1 MPTAVINYLLG
12 PDLRLM
18 LEEGDADGLKAFCE
32 ELHPAALAELL
43 AELEDETVWRV
54 LSHCALPR
62 QVEIFEFLSLH
73 RQVELVEAIGK
84 ERLSKL
90 VGEMSSDDRAD
101 LLSRLDPVRVE
112 SLLPLMA
119 QADRADVRRLL
130 AYPEESAGSI
140 MTTEYASL
148 TEQATVAEALTALR
162 KQAPDAETLYYIY
175 VLGPD
180 RRLDGFVSLRDL
192 VLARPERTVGELMRR
207 DVISARVDD
216 DQEKV
221 AAQVMRY
228 DLLALPV
235 VDEANRLVGIVTHD
249 DAMDV
254 VRQEAEEDVL
264 RMGGV
269 EPLADSYAETGVLEL
284 AWKRGKWLMFLS
296 LVALATAQVLQ
307 RFEEVS
313 EAHVWLVLFLP
324 LVLAAGGNAGSQ
336 SAALIIRAIA
346 LGEQGTGPWRLAARE
361 LLVGGTLGFLLALIG
376 YLSGYLWFELG
387 SNESLMVAGTVFVV
401 VVIGTV
407 CGSLLPLASKKMGAD
422 PALMSTPLITAVMDV
437 TGVILYYGVGIWLLT
452 TLAGTAAR

>member
-1 MPTAVINYLLG
+1 MPAAVINTLLG

-18 LEEGDADGLKAFCE
+18 IEEGDAEGLRAFCE
-32 ELHPAALAELL
+32 ELHPAALAEVL
-43 AELEDETVWRV
+43 ADLEDDTVWSV
-54 LSHCALPR
+54 LSHCSLPR

-73 RQVELVEAIGK
+73 RQVELVDAIGK
-84 ERLSKL
+84 ERLSKI
-90 VGEMSSDDRAD
+90 VGEMSSDDRVD

-112 SLLPLMA
+112 NLLPLMA
-119 QADRADVRRLL
+119 KADRADVRRLL

-148 TEQATVAEALTALR
+148 SEDSTVAEALQSLR
-162 KQAPDAETLYYIY
+162 KQAPDAETLYYVY

-192 VLARPERTVGELMRR
+192 VTARPERQVGELMRR
-207 DVISARVDD
+207 DVVSARVDD

-221 AAQVMRY
+221 AGQVMRY

-254 VRQEAEEDVL
+254 VQREAEEDVL
-264 RMGGV
+264 MMGGV
-269 EPLADSYAETGVLEL
+269 EPLADSYSETGVLEL

-307 RFEEVS
+307 RFEGVS
-313 EAHVWLVLFLP
+313 EEYTWLVLFLP
-324 LVLAAGGNAGSQ
+324 LVLASGGNAGSQ

-346 LGEQGTGPWRLAARE
+346 LNEQGAGPWKLAGRE
-361 LLVGGTLGFLLALIG
+361 LLVGGTLGALLALIG
-376 YLSGYLWFELG
+376 YLSGYFWFSLG
-387 SNESLMVAGTVFVV
+387 AAESVMVAGTVFVV
-401 VVIGTV
+401 VIMGTV
-407 CGSLLPLASKKMGAD
+407 CGSLLPLASKKLGAD

-437 TGVILYYGVGIWLLT
+437 TGVVLYYGVGIWLLT
-452 TLAGTAAR
+452 TLAGTAAP

>member
-1 MPTAVINYLLG
+1 MPALINTLLG

-18 LEEGDADGLKAFCE
+18 IEEGDADGLRAFCE
-32 ELHPAALAELL
+32 ELHPAALAEVL
-43 AELEDETVWRV
+43 ADLDDDTVWRV
-54 LSHCALPR
+54 LSHCSLPR

-90 VGEMSSDDRAD
+90 VAQMSSDDRAD
-101 LLSRLDPVRVE
+101 LLQRLAPERVE

-130 AYPEESAGSI
+130 SYPEDSAGSI

-148 TEQATVAEALTALR
+148 AEGLTVAEALQALR
-162 KQAPDAETLYYIY
+162 KQAPDAETLYYVY

-192 VLARPERTVGELMRR
+192 VLARPDRRVGDLMRR
-207 DVISARVDD
+207 DVVSARVDD
-216 DQEKV
+216 DQEEV

-228 DLLALPV
+228 DVLALPV
-235 VDEANRLVGIVTHD
+235 VDEQNRLVGIVTHD

-284 AWKRGKWLMFLS
+284 AWKRGKWLAFLS
-296 LVALATAQVLQ
+296 LVALATAQVLA
-307 RFEEVS
+307 EYESVS
-313 EAHVWLVLFLP
+313 ETFTWVVLFLP

-346 LGEQGTGPWRLAARE
+346 LGDEAQAGVWSLAGRE
-361 LLVGGTLGFLLALIG
+361 LLVGGTLGGMLALLG
-376 YLSGYLWFELG
+376 FLSAWLWFGLG
-387 SNESLMVAGTVFVV
+387 LAESSVVAGTVFVV
-401 VVIGTV
+401 VILGTV

-437 TGVILYYGVGIWLLT
+437 TGVVLYYGVGIWFLSLL
-452 TLAGTAAR
+452 A

>member
-1 MPTAVINYLLG
+1 MINTLLG

-18 LEEGDADGLKAFCE
+18 IEEGDDDGLRAFCE
-32 ELHPAALAELL
+32 ELHPAALAEVL
-43 AELEDETVWRV
+43 ADLDDEVVWRV
-54 LSHCALPR
+54 LSHCPLPR
-62 QVEIFEFLSLH
+62 QVEIFAFLSLH
-73 RQVELVEAIGK
+73 RQVELVDAIGK

-90 VGEMSSDDRAD
+90 VAEMSSDDRVD

-130 AYPEESAGSI
+130 SYPEDSAGSI

-148 TEQATVAEALTALR
+148 PEDLTVGEALQALR
-162 KQAPDAETLYYIY
+162 KQAPDAETIYYIY

-192 VLARPERTVGELMRR
+192 VLARPSRRVGELMRR
-207 DVISARVDD
+207 DVVSARVDD
-216 DQEKV
+216 DQEEV

-228 DLLALPV
+228 DVLALPV
-235 VDEANRLVGIVTHD
+235 VDEQNRLVGIVTHD

-269 EPLADSYAETGVLEL
+269 EPLADSYAETGVFEL
-284 AWKRGKWLMFLS
+284 AWKRGKWLVFLAVMA
-296 LVALATAQVLQ
+296 LVTAQVLG
-307 RFEEVS
+307 RFES
-313 EAHVWLVLFLP
+313 SGAQFAWLVMFLP
-324 LVLAAGGNAGSQ
+324 LVLGSGGNAGSQ

-346 LGEQGTGPWRLAARE
+346 LGEEGTDGPLKLAGRE
-361 LLVGGTLGFLLALIG
+361 LLVGGVLGSLLATVG
-376 YLSGYLWFELG
+376 FVSGLVWFRLG
-387 SNESLMVAGTVFVV
+387 AAESGMVAGTVWLVV
-401 VVIGTV
+401 MLGTV
-407 CGSLLPLASKKMGAD
+407 CGSLLPLASKRAGLD

-437 TGVILYYGVGIWLLT
+437 TGVVLYYGVGVWLLT
-452 TLAGTAAR
+452 TLS

>member
-1 MPTAVINYLLG
+1 MINTLLG

-18 LEEGDADGLKAFCE
+18 IEEGDDDGLRAFCE
-32 ELHPAALAELL
+32 ELHPAALAEVL
-43 AELEDETVWRV
+43 ADLDDEVVWRV
-54 LSHCALPR
+54 LSHCGLAR
-62 QVEIFEFLSLH
+62 QVEIFAFLSLH
-73 RQVELVEAIGK
+73 RQVELVDAIGR

-90 VGEMSSDDRAD
+90 VAEMSSDDRVD

-130 AYPEESAGSI
+130 SYPEDSAGSI

-148 TEQATVAEALTALR
+148 PEDLTVGEALQALR
-162 KQAPDAETLYYIY
+162 KQAPDAETIYYIY

-192 VLARPERTVGELMRR
+192 VMARPSRRVGELMRR
-207 DVISARVDD
+207 DVVSARVDD
-216 DQEKV
+216 DQEEV

-228 DLLALPV
+228 DVLALPV
-235 VDEANRLVGIVTHD
+235 VDEQNRLVGIVTHD

-269 EPLADSYAETGVLEL
+269 EPLADSYAETGVFEL
-284 AWKRGKWLMFLS
+284 AWKRGKWLVFLAVMA
-296 LVALATAQVLQ
+296 LVTAQVLG
-307 RFEEVS
+307 RFES
-313 EAHVWLVLFLP
+313 SGAQFAWLVMFLP
-324 LVLAAGGNAGSQ
+324 LVLGSGGNAGSQ

-346 LGEQGTGPWRLAARE
+346 LGEEGTDGPLKLAGRE
-361 LLVGGTLGFLLALIG
+361 LLVGGVLGSLLATVGFVSGLIWFRLG
-376 YLSGYLWFELG
+376 AAESG
-387 SNESLMVAGTVFVV
+387 MVAGTVWLVV
-401 VVIGTV
+401 MLGTV
-407 CGSLLPLASKKMGAD
+407 CGSLLPLASKRAGLD

-437 TGVILYYGVGIWLLT
+437 TGVVLYYGVGVWCLSWMT
-452 TLAGTAAR
+452 

>member
-1 MPTAVINYLLG
+1 MPAAVINTLLG

-18 LEEGDADGLKAFCE
+18 IDEGDADGLRAFCE
-32 ELHPAALAELL
+32 ELHPAALAEVL
-43 AELEDETVWRV
+43 ADLDDDVVWRV
-54 LSHCALPR
+54 LSHCGLAR

-112 SLLPLMA
+112 NLLPLMA

-130 AYPEESAGSI
+130 AYPEDSAGSI
-140 MTTEYASL
+140 MTTEYAS
-148 TEQATVAEALTALR
+148 VAEDMSVSEALQALR

-175 VLGPD
+175 ILGPD

-192 VLARPERTVGELMRR
+192 VLARPDRRVGDLMRR
-207 DVISARVDD
+207 DVISSRVDD
-216 DQEKV
+216 DQEEV

-228 DLLALPV
+228 DFLALPV

-254 VRQEAEEDVL
+254 VQREAEEDVL

-269 EPLADSYAETGVLEL
+269 EPLADSYSETGVLEL

-313 EAHVWLVLFLP
+313 ETHVWLVLFLP

-346 LGEQGTGPWRLAARE
+346 LNEQGAGPWRLAARE
-361 LLVGGTLGFLLALIG
+361 LLVGSTLGALLSLIG
-376 YLSGYLWFELG
+376 YFSGYLWFDLG

-407 CGSLLPLASKKMGAD
+407 CGSLLPLASKKLGAD

-437 TGVILYYGVGIWLLT
+437 TGVLLYYGLGIWLLT
-452 TLAGTAAR
+452 TLAGTATP

>member
-1 MPTAVINYLLG
+1 MPAAVINSLLG

-18 LEEGDADGLKAFCE
+18 IAEGDAEGLRAFCE
-32 ELHPAALAELL
+32 ELHPAALAEVL
-43 AELEDETVWRV
+43 ADLDDEVVWSV
-54 LSHCALPR
+54 LSHCALAR

-73 RQVELVEAIGK
+73 RQVELVDAIGK
-84 ERLSKL
+84 ERLSRI
-90 VGEMSSDDRAD
+90 VSEMSSDDRVD

-112 SLLPLMA
+112 NLLPLMA

-130 AYPEESAGSI
+130 AYPEDSAGSI

-148 TEQATVAEALTALR
+148 PEDLTVADALQALR
-162 KQAPDAETLYYIY
+162 KQAPDAETLYYVY

-192 VLARPERTVGELMRR
+192 VLARPDRRVGELMRR

-216 DQEKV
+216 DQEEV
-221 AAQVMRY
+221 AGQVMRY

-254 VRQEAEEDVL
+254 VQKEAEEDVL

-269 EPLADSYAETGVLEL
+269 EPLTDGYAETGVLEL

-313 EAHVWLVLFLP
+313 ETHVWLVLFLP
-324 LVLAAGGNAGSQ
+324 LVLASGGNAGSQ

-346 LGEQGTGPWRLAARE
+346 LGEEGAGPWKLAGRE
-361 LLVGGTLGFLLALIG
+361 LLVGGTLGALLAVIG
-376 YLSGYLWFELG
+376 FASGYWWFALG
-387 SNESLMVAGTVFVV
+387 AGESAMVAGTVFVV
-401 VVIGTV
+401 VILGTV

-437 TGVILYYGVGIWLLT
+437 TGVVLYYGVGIWLLT
-452 TLAGTAAR
+452 AITG